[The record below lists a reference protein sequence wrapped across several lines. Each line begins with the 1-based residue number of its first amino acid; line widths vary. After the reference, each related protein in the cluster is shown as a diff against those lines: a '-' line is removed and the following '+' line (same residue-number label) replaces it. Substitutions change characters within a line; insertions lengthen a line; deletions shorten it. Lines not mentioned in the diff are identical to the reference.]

1 MRKATS
7 RLTLLKKTPTGIHGF
22 DEITDGGLP
31 AGRPTLVCGSAGC
44 GKSLFGLEFL
54 VRGAIQYGEPG
65 VLMTFEET
73 AEDIARNVASLGFD
87 TDALV
92 AKKKLIIDFVKIDRG
107 EIEEHGEYDLEGL
120 FIRFAHSIAAIGAK
134 RVVLDTIEALFAGLS
149 NQAILRSEL
158 RRLFGW
164 LKERGMTTIITG
176 ERAGGQLTRQGLEEF
191 ISDCVILLDHRV
203 IGQISTR
210 RLRVVKYRGST
221 HGTNEYPFLIDEN
234 GISIL
239 PITSFGLEYEVSKER
254 VPTGVVGLD
263 EMLGGLG
270 YYRGSTV
277 LLSGTAG
284 TGKTSLA
291 AHLAQVT
298 CARGERCLF
307 FSFEESASQILR
319 NMRTIGIDLQA
330 FIRKDIL
337 RIHSSRPTVFGLEM
351 HLVRMHKLIS
361 QFQPSV
367 VIVDPVSNLQTA
379 GTKEDTT
386 NLFVRLVDFLRE
398 KGILGF
404 LVSLTAGAGPLE
416 ATDEGIS
423 SMVDT
428 WLLLRDLESNGERNK
443 VLYVLKSRG
452 MDHSNQLREFHITS
466 KGVKLVDAYLGPVGV
481 LTGSARLAQEA
492 QEIAAAQI
500 SRQELERKK
509 LALTHRRKAMEAQI
523 ETLRAEF
530 HAEEEE
536 LRRAVASEK
545 IRLGQIEID
554 RDAMARSRRVR
565 TRPAKTTIDEGNGAR
580 Q

>member
-1 MRKATS
+1 MPKVTS
-7 RLTLLKKTPTGIHGF
+7 RLPLLEKVPTGINGF
-22 DEITDGGLP
+22 DEITGGGLP

-54 VRGAIQYGEPG
+54 VRGATQYDEPG

-73 AEDIARNVASLGFD
+73 ADDMRKNVASLGFD
-87 TDALV
+87 IDALV
-92 AKKKLIIDFVKIDRG
+92 AKKKMAIDFVKIERG

-120 FIRFAHSIAAIGAK
+120 FIRLAHSIAAIGAK

-149 NQAILRSEL
+149 NQGILRSEL

-164 LKERGMTTIITG
+164 LKERGMTAVITG
-176 ERAGGQLTRQGLEEF
+176 ERAGDQFTRQGLEEF

-203 IGQISTR
+203 VNQISTR
-210 RLRVVKYRGST
+210 RIRVVKYRGST
-221 HGTNEYPFLIDEN
+221 HGTNEYPFLIDEK

-239 PITSFGLEYEVSKER
+239 PITSSGLEYEVSTER
-254 VPTGVVGLD
+254 VSTGVNGLD

-291 AHLAQVT
+291 AHLARST

-319 NMRTIGIDLQA
+319 NMRTVGIELQP
-330 FIRKDIL
+330 FIRKDLL
-337 RIHSSRPTVFGLEM
+337 RIHSARPTIYGLEM
-351 HLVRMHKLIS
+351 HLVRTHKMIS
-361 QFQPSV
+361 EFQPSV
-367 VIVDPVSNLQTA
+367 VIVDPVSNMRTA
-379 GTKEDTT
+379 GTIEDTSM
-386 NLFVRLVDFLRE
+386 LFIRLVDFLR
-398 KGILGF
+398 KHGILGF
-404 LVSLTAGAGPLE
+404 LVSLTGGAMAQE
-416 ATDEGIS
+416 MTQEGIS

-428 WLLLRDLESNGERNK
+428 WLLLKDIESNGERNK

-452 MDHSNQLREFHITS
+452 MDHSNQVREFHITS
-466 KGVKLVDAYLGPVGV
+466 KGVKLVDAYLGPSGV

-492 QEIAAAQI
+492 LEEVDAEKSKQEF
-500 SRQELERKK
+500 ERRE
-509 LALTHRRKAMEAQI
+509 LALAHRRKAMEAQI
-523 ETLRAEF
+523 EALQAEF

-536 LRRAVASEK
+536 FRRTASNEK
-545 IRLGQIEID
+545 MRLGRIEID
-554 RDAMARSRRVR
+554 RQAMARSRRVTDR
-565 TRPAKTTIDEGNGAR
+565 SKKNNHT
-580 Q
+580 

>member
-31 AGRPTLVCGSAGC
+31 GGRPTLVCGSAGC

-54 VRGAIQYGEPG
+54 VRGATQYGEPG
-65 VLMTFEET
+65 VLMTFEER
-73 AEDIARNVASLGFD
+73 AEDIAINVASLGFD

-120 FIRFAHSIAAIGAK
+120 FIRLAHSIAAIGAK

-164 LKERGMTTIITG
+164 LKERGMTTIVTG

-191 ISDCVILLDHRV
+191 ISDCVIILDHRV

-239 PITSFGLEYEVSKER
+239 PITSFGLEYKVSKER
-254 VPTGVVGLD
+254 VPTGVGGLD

-284 TGKTSLA
+284 TGKTSVA

-386 NLFVRLVDFLRE
+386 NLLVRLVDFLRE

-404 LVSLTAGAGPLE
+404 LVSLTAGTKPLE

-452 MDHSNQLREFHITS
+452 MDHSKQLREFHITS
-466 KGVKLVDAYLGPVGV
+466 KGVKLVDAYFRPVGV

-492 QEIAAAQI
+492 QEVAAAQV

-509 LALTHRRKAMEAQI
+509 LALAHQRKAMEARI

-545 IRLGQIEID
+545 NSSRAN
-554 RDAMARSRRVR
+554 RNRSRRYGSQSSR
-565 TRPAKTTIDEGNGAR
+565 EDSASKNNHR
-580 Q
+580 

>member
-1 MRKATS
+1 MPKVTS
-7 RLTLLKKTPTGIHGF
+7 RLTLLEKIPTGINGF
-22 DEITDGGLP
+22 DEITGGGLP
-31 AGRPTLVCGSAGC
+31 AGRPTLICGSAGC

-54 VRGAIQYGEPG
+54 VRGATEHDQPG
-65 VLMTFEET
+65 VLMTFEES
-73 AEDIARNVASLGFD
+73 AEDIRKNVASLGFD
-87 TDALV
+87 IDALV
-92 AKKKLIIDFVKIDRG
+92 AKKNLVIDFVRIERG

-120 FIRFAHSIAAIGAK
+120 FIRLAHSIAAVGAK

-149 NQAILRSEL
+149 DQAILRSEL

-203 IGQISTR
+203 VGQISTR

-239 PITSFGLEYEVSKER
+239 PITSSGLEYEVSAER
-254 VPTGVVGLD
+254 MSTGVGGLD

-284 TGKTSLA
+284 TGKTSVA
-291 AHLAQVT
+291 AHLARTT

-319 NMRTIGIDLQA
+319 NMRTIGIDLQP
-330 FIRKDIL
+330 FVRKEL
-337 RIHSSRPTVFGLEM
+337 LLIHSARPTVSGLEM
-351 HLVRMHKLIS
+351 HLVRMHRMIG
-361 QFQPSV
+361 QFQPAV

-379 GTKEDTT
+379 GTSEEATM
-386 NLFVRLVDFLRE
+386 LFVRLVDFLR
-398 KGILGF
+398 KNGILGF
-404 LVSLTAGAGPLE
+404 LVSLTNGASALE
-416 ATDEGIS
+416 TSGDGVS
-423 SMVDT
+423 SIVDT
-428 WLLLRDLESNGERNK
+428 WLLLRDIESNGERNK

-452 MDHSNQLREFHITS
+452 MDHSNQVREFHITS
-466 KGVKLVDAYLGPVGV
+466 KGVKLVDAYLGSSGV

-492 QEIAAAQI
+492 RETADAEILKQEMGRRA
-500 SRQELERKK
+500 

-523 ETLRAEF
+523 EALRAAFDAE
-530 HAEEEE
+530 AEEF
-536 LRRAVASEK
+536 RRTAANEK
-545 IRLGQIEID
+545 VRLGQLEID
-554 RDAMARSRRVR
+554 RDAMALSRRVTER
-565 TRPAKTTIDEGNGAR
+565 LKKNNHK
-580 Q
+580 

>member
-1 MRKATS
+1 MPKVTS
-7 RLTLLKKTPTGIHGF
+7 RLTLLEKVPTGINGF
-22 DEITDGGLP
+22 DEITGGGLP

-54 VRGAIQYGEPG
+54 VRGATQYNEPG
-65 VLMTFEET
+65 VLMTFEES
-73 AEDIARNVASLGFD
+73 ADDIRKNVASLGFD
-87 TDALV
+87 IDALV
-92 AKKKLIIDFVKIDRG
+92 AKKKLIIDFVRIERG

-120 FIRFAHSIAAIGAK
+120 FIRLAHSIARVDAK

-149 NQAILRSEL
+149 NEAILRSEL

-164 LKERGMTTIITG
+164 LKERGLTTVITG
-176 ERAGGQLTRQGLEEF
+176 ERTGDQFTRQGLEEF

-203 IGQISTR
+203 VGQISTR

-239 PITSFGLEYEVSKER
+239 PISSSSLEYEVSAER
-254 VPTGVVGLD
+254 VGTGIRDLD

-284 TGKTSLA
+284 TGKTTLA
-291 AHLAQVT
+291 AHLAQAT

-319 NMRTIGIDLQA
+319 NMRTIGIDLQP
-330 FIRKDIL
+330 FIRKELL
-337 RIHSSRPTVFGLEM
+337 RILAARPTVYGLEM

-361 QFQPSV
+361 QFQPAV

-379 GTKEDTT
+379 GTSEESSA
-386 NLFVRLVDFLRE
+386 LFIRLVDFLR
-398 KGILGF
+398 KNGILGF
-404 LVSLTAGAGPLE
+404 LVSLTGGASALE
-416 ATDEGIS
+416 TTGEGIS
-423 SMVDT
+423 SIVDT
-428 WLLLRDLESNGERNK
+428 WLLLRDIELSGERNK

-452 MDHSNQLREFHITS
+452 MNHSNQVREFHITS
-466 KGVKLVDAYLGPVGV
+466 KGVKLVDAYLGPAGV

-492 QEIAAAQI
+492 REGADAETLKQEM
-500 SRQELERKK
+500 ERRE
-509 LALTHRRKAMEAQI
+509 LALKHRRRAMESQI
-523 ETLRAEF
+523 EALRAAFEAEIEEF
-530 HAEEEE
+530 NRTA
-536 LRRAVASEK
+536 ANEK
-545 IRLGQIEID
+545 VRLGQVEID
-554 RDAMARSRRVR
+554 REVMARSRRVTER
-565 TRPAKTTIDEGNGAR
+565 SKENNHR
-580 Q
+580 